1 MYKEKVNEK
10 IAESMKAKDQV
21 MVDLWRAIKSE
32 FLNHEKQEPKK
43 DSKTGE
49 LIPFV
54 LTDEAEFKIISKMLQ
69 QRKEDID
76 MYSAAGRAER
86 VEVLQREYDTLQS
99 MLPEEPSDE
108 EITAVIDEFIAIKLG
123 EVSMANM
130 KEAQAYVKQ
139 KYAMANGGKIAQI
152 FKNKLNK

>member
-32 FLNHEKQEPKK
+32 FLNYEKQEPKK

-76 MYSAAGRAER
+76 MYGAAGRAER
-86 VEVLQREYDTLQS
+86 VEILQREYDTLQT
-99 MLPEEPSDE
+99 MLPKEPLDV
-108 EITAVIDEFIAIKLG
+108 EIADAIDEFA
-123 EVSMANM
+123 ANKEFLTMSDM
-130 KEAQAYVKQ
+130 KDVQIFVKEI
-139 KYAMANGGKIAQI
+139 YPMANGGKIAQI
-152 FKNKLNK
+152 FKNKLN

>member
-10 IAESMKAKDQV
+10 IAEYMKAKNQA

-32 FLNHEKQEPKK
+32 FLNYEKQEPKK

-54 LTDEAEFKIISKMLQ
+54 LTDEVEFKIISKMLQ
-69 QRKEDID
+69 QRKEDIE
-76 MYSAAGRAER
+76 MYGAAGRAER
-86 VEVLQREYDTLQS
+86 VEILQREYDTLQS
-99 MLPEEPSDE
+99 MLPKEPSDE
-108 EITAVIDEFIAIKLG
+108 EVTNAVDEFVATKSG
-123 EVSMANM
+123 VVSMADM
-130 KEAQAYVKQ
+130 KDVQAYVKE